1 MKRTDPLPKQL
12 CIECRTKLDAYHE
25 FAEVCVQAEEKL
37 RLLTKKKNFKV
48 LKRGTKDSTGVVPN
62 TSAEINDNFSGNL
75 NIAPQILKSP
85 KGDNY
90 LKLVGSDYCCPLCVE
105 GSMTQDVDSDPD
117 VQFDGM

>member
-12 CIECRTKLDAYHE
+12 CTECRAKLDACHE

-48 LKRGTKDSTGVVPN
+48 LKRGTKDATGVVPN
-62 TSAEINDNFSGNL
+62 HSILVSDSSENL
-75 NIAPQILKSP
+75 NALPQVLKSP
-85 KGDNY
+85 KMQNS